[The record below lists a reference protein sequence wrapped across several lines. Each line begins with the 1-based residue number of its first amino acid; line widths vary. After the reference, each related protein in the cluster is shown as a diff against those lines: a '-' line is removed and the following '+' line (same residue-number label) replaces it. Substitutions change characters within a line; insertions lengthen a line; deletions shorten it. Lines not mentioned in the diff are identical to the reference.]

1 MFIILS
7 PFFTCKFHRG
17 LSESCLYT
25 FEMKESGSRKM
36 IMSAYFCFG
45 LRKPYRCDCF
55 LLLNVSVTLAL
66 FHTDAFSV
74 RSAVLS
80 FFSPKTHRCFARFRF
95 YQRSRRSHLSHT
107 GPLNTLALF
116 TRNCEWL
123 RVSNFR
129 TAVKMSQNKC
139 VRDISKFIFMIPVRI
154 IC

>member
-1 MFIILS
+1 
-7 PFFTCKFHRG
+7 
-17 LSESCLYT
+17 
-25 FEMKESGSRKM
+25 M
-36 IMSAYFCFG
+36 IMSAYFCFR

-55 LLLNVSVTLAL
+55 LFLNVSVTLAL

-80 FFSPKTHRCFARFRF
+80 FFHQKHIECFARFRF
-95 YQRSRRSHLSHT
+95 YLRSRRSHLSHT
-107 GPLNTLALF
+107 GRLNTLALF

-139 VRDISKFIFMIPVRI
+139 VRDISKFIFKIPVRI